1 MAILLRVLGFVSP
14 YLLIA
19 ALVWLGW
26 LGVQNATLHRENA
39 TLSADLAEANRKL
52 GASEITILH
61 QAENIAR
68 QNAAVTALHDEGE
81 ARRSATEARLREF
94 QGVALPPDWSA
105 PLTGATACERAEE
118 VRDRLLNVLGDE

>member
-52 GASEITILH
+52 GASEITIAHLG
-61 QAENIAR
+61 ESLSR
-68 QNAAVTALHDEGE
+68 QNAATQALHDEGE
-81 ARRSATEARLREF
+81 ARRSATDSRLRAF
-94 QGVALPPDWSA
+94 PDAGLPQGWSA

-118 VRDRLLNVLGDE
+118 VRDRLMEMLR